1 MLSDKIVE
9 PYPYHKNVIMREKK
23 KTNGDYV
30 ELSYAL
36 MANKN
41 KLIPNRRK
49 TSFKKLQEKNKNTLI
64 FEHVVHHFV
73 PLSVY
78 QRFYSDFS

>member
-9 PYPYHKNVIMREKK
+9 PYPHHKNVIMREKK

-49 TSFKKLQEKNKNTLI
+49 TSFKKLQL
-64 FEHVVHHFV
+64 FLVHIYDATRQAEFTYTV
-73 PLSVY
+73 
-78 QRFYSDFS
+78 FY

>member
-1 MLSDKIVE
+1 
-9 PYPYHKNVIMREKK
+9 
-23 KTNGDYV
+23 
-30 ELSYAL
+30 

-41 KLIPNRRK
+41 KLIPNRKK

-64 FEHVVHHFV
+64 FEHVVHFV
-73 PLSVY
+73 PLSIY

>member
-1 MLSDKIVE
+1 
-9 PYPYHKNVIMREKK
+9 
-23 KTNGDYV
+23 
-30 ELSYAL
+30 

-41 KLIPNRRK
+41 KLIPNRKK